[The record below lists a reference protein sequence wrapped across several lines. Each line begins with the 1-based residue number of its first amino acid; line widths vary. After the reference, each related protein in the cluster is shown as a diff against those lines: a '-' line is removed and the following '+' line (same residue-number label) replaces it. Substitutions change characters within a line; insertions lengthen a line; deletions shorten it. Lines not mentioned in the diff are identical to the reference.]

1 MAQFIQSIPSRPK
14 VRPVNKIHTS
24 KAPLIHPGRTIETKP
39 RLGKDEVATLERE
52 FRRNSKPSTET
63 KIAYA
68 TQMKVD
74 LPRINNWFQ
83 NRRAKRRQERIER
96 EEKALIDISQQNPV
110 EAVDIQ
116 CLNQLPSE
124 SLTNSID
131 TVASGTS
138 HPLQYFSN
146 LSIESNNALLG
157 TNQHMYITSTPI
169 TAQYPIDDG
178 ETSFTLDNTFLP
190 EVIDCDSSNQ
200 FVETLSYGFDNTNFK
215 DAVTYLTTQL
225 VPKSQPIINVGD
237 QGTSTDSTHLIFGEN
252 NLHSQSPASIQSPMA
267 FLGHEN
273 NQDILREEQMGQT
286 IDEITTPDF
295 IDGIVP
301 TGNCHAPFTDSLENT
316 MCNTGAT
323 LHNQGPLPA
332 PVNVPFIPR
341 PPSNIA
347 SRRKKVQQR
356 PAALIPDTTDSYGTV
371 GPRTASQVERF
382 HRPRESPLTSPM
394 RRIVSAGGNRAVASG
409 RVQKPGSELSQR
421 SPISLCGY
429 EKMNRYVENSHQN
442 FRNCPPLSCTS
453 PQSSSFAPLTPLSA
467 KDMSLVNWDSANST
481 LSPTVTSPDNNFSVN
496 GTNPFI
502 PFEAGNQN
510 LASPVSCYFH
520 PLAQTP
526 RDFNFGSEFSEKS
539 TFAGQNDG
547 FFNTYQTT
555 PFVYPPGQS
564 PLPVFAP
571 QLNAELFAYELS
583 LNTPAGP
590 EISIQSANEQLSV
603 DNCYQPP
610 KPATLKAK
618 FNKTFQFSHTT
629 PADYEK

>member
-1 MAQFIQSIPSRPK
+1 MAQYTQSIPSRPK
-14 VRPVNKIHTS
+14 VKLGNKFHTS
-24 KAPLIHPGRTIETKP
+24 KAPLIHSGRTIETKP

-96 EEKALIDISQQNPV
+96 EEKALIEISPQNPA
-110 EAVDIQ
+110 EAAHVQ
-116 CLNQLPSE
+116 CLNPLTSE

-131 TVASGTS
+131 TVATGTS

-157 TNQHMYITSTPI
+157 TNHHMYITTTPI
-169 TAQYPIDDG
+169 TSQYPTEDG
-178 ETSFTLDNTFLP
+178 ETSFTLENAFMP
-190 EVIDCDSSNQ
+190 EDVDSNSSNQ
-200 FVETLSYGFDNTNFK
+200 FVETLSYGFDHTSFK
-215 DAVTYLTTQL
+215 DTVSYLTTQL
-225 VPKSQPIINVGD
+225 VPKSHPIINVGD
-237 QGTSTDSTHLIFGEN
+237 QGTSTDSTQLMFGEN
-252 NLHSQSPASIQSPMA
+252 NLHSQSPASIQSPME
-267 FLGHEN
+267 FIGLEN
-273 NQDILREEQMGQT
+273 NQDLLREEQLGRT
-286 IDEITTPDF
+286 IDECTNSNF
-295 IDGIVP
+295 IDGTVP
-301 TGNCHAPFTDSLENT
+301 TGSGHASFTDSLENT
-316 MCNTGAT
+316 ICNAGTT
-323 LHNQGPLPA
+323 LYNQGPLPA
-332 PVNVPFIPR
+332 PVDVPFISR

-356 PAALIPDTTDSYGTV
+356 PAALIPDTIDGHGTV

-382 HRPRESPLTSPM
+382 HRPRESPLASPM

-421 SPISLCGY
+421 SPISLGGF
-429 EKMNRYVENSHQN
+429 EKMSRYVENGHQN
-442 FRNCPPLSCTS
+442 FRNCPSLSCAS
-453 PQSSSFAPLTPLSA
+453 PQSSSFAPLTPLSV
-467 KDMSLVNWDSANST
+467 KDMSLVNWESANST
-481 LSPTVTSPDNNFSVN
+481 LSPTVMSPDNNFAVN
-496 GTNPFI
+496 GTNTFVSL
-502 PFEAGNQN
+502 EAGNQN

-526 RDFNFGSEFSEKS
+526 RDYNFGSEFSEKS

-547 FFNTYQTT
+547 FFNTYQTS
-555 PFVYPPGQS
+555 PFVYPLGQS

-571 QLNAELFAYELS
+571 QLNADLFAYELS
-583 LNTPAGP
+583 LNTPTGP
-590 EISIQSANEQLSV
+590 EVSIQSGNEKLTV
-603 DNCYQPP
+603 DNCYHPP